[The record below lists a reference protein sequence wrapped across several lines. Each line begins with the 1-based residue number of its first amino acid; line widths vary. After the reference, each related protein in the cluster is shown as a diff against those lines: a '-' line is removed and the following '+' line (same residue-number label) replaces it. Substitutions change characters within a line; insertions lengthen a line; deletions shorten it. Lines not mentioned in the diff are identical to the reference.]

1 MFSRRLEGP
10 VLSASKGR
18 AGFGSLEEYVA
29 LLMNK
34 STKRVLIVEDNPSSM
49 EFLRELVEAEGYRV
63 LAATSGS
70 EALSIAGA
78 EHPDL
83 ILMDIQLPG
92 IDGLTV
98 TRALKA
104 QQDTQEIPIIGI
116 SAYALREDMDA
127 ALEAGCIAY
136 LPKPLDMPRFLDLLN
151 QLLGRDDHS

>member
-1 MFSRRLEGP
+1 MP
-10 VLSASKGR
+10 
-18 AGFGSLEEYVA
+18 
-29 LLMNK
+29 
-34 STKRVLIVEDNPSSM
+34 KRVLIVEDNPISM
-49 EFLRELVEAEGYRV
+49 DFLRELVEAEGYHV

-70 EALSIAGA
+70 EALSVARA

-104 QQDTQEIPIIGI
+104 QQDTKEIPIVGI
-116 SAYALREDMDA
+116 SAYALREDIDS

-136 LPKPLDMPRFLDLLN
+136 LPKPLDMPRFLDLMG
-151 QLLGRDDHS
+151 QLLGKDSQA